1 MARDSTLGHQK
12 RVVVM
17 PGGGA
22 GGAGVEVG
30 GGLNVD
36 PVPLPAVST
45 AESQEIL
52 EVRTYL
58 SATTSVIVGSF
69 VVK

>member
-1 MARDSTLGHQK
+1 
-12 RVVVM
+12 M

-36 PVPLPAVST
+36 PVPLPAVTT

-52 EVRTYL
+52 EVRETYL
-58 SATTSVIVGSF
+58 STTSLVIVFLLNGIANRY
-69 VVK
+69 

>member
-1 MARDSTLGHQK
+1 
-12 RVVVM
+12 M